1 MRAYLDCFPCF
12 LSQTLK
18 TSRLITSDEERI
30 RHILNKVSL
39 LFPKIPKYAT
49 PPEIGR
55 EVYRVIGEETGVI
68 DPYREIKK
76 KCIEQALSLY
86 SEMKNIV
93 NSSKDR
99 LLTAIRLSI
108 AGNVIDFGANPNF
121 ELRRDIEKILNQN
134 FGINHYQEFC
144 DSLKKAKKILYLADN
159 AGETVFDRLLI
170 EELGKPVIYVVR
182 EKPVINDATEED
194 AYLSGI
200 HEVAEIISS
209 GCDAPGTIL
218 KFCSKEFLEIYKS
231 SDLIISKG
239 QGNYE
244 GLSEEE
250 RPIFFLLK
258 TKCPTIARDIGT
270 EQGSIILMQSR
281 KYKNQNKRV

>member
-1 MRAYLDCFPCF
+1 MKSYLDCLPCF
-12 LSQTLK
+12 FRQALETA
-18 TSRLITSDEERI
+18 RIITSDKEKI
-30 RHILNKVSL
+30 REVLNAVSL
-39 LFPKIPKYAT
+39 LISKISLEAS

-55 EVYRVIGEETGVI
+55 EVYQVINEITGVK
-68 DPYREIKK
+68 DPYKELKE
-76 KCIEQALSLY
+76 KCIYQAISLY
-86 SEMKNIV
+86 PELKRII
-93 NSSKDR
+93 NSSRDK
-99 LLTAIRLSI
+99 LLTAVKLSI

-121 ELRRDIEKILNQN
+121 ELKRDIEKILSQD

-144 DSLKKAKKILYLADN
+144 EKLNKAKKILYLADN

-182 EKPVINDATEED
+182 EKPVINDATKED
-194 AYLSGI
+194 ALLSEI
-200 HEVAEIISS
+200 NKVAEIISS

-218 KFCSKEFLEIYKS
+218 PLCSTEFLKIYQT

-244 GLSEEE
+244 GLSEEA

-258 TKCPTIARDIGT
+258 AKCSTIARDIRIQ
-270 EQGSIILMQSR
+270 ENSIILM
-281 KYKNQNKRV
+281 KATTDVTDK

>member
-12 LSQTLK
+12 LRQTIE
-18 TSRLITSDEERI
+18 TSRLITSDEKKI
-30 RHILNKVSL
+30 RHIINRVSL
-39 LFPKIPKYAT
+39 LFPDISSEAT

-55 EVYRVIGEETGVI
+55 EVYRIIRDETGVI
-68 DPYREIKK
+68 DPYNDIKK

-86 SEMKNIV
+86 PEMKKII
-93 NSSKDR
+93 NSSEDR
-99 LLTAIRLSI
+99 LLTAIKLSI
-108 AGNVIDFGANPNF
+108 AGNIIDFGANPDF
-121 ELRRDIEKILNQN
+121 ELKKDINEILVQKLN
-134 FGINHYQEFC
+134 ISHYQEFC
-144 DSLKKAKKILYLADN
+144 KILKKTKRILYLADN

-170 EELGKPVIYVVR
+170 EELKKPVIYAVR
-182 EKPVINDATEED
+182 EKPIINDATRED

-200 HEVAEIISS
+200 HEVAEVIST

-218 KFCSKEFLEIYKS
+218 KFCSNEFLEIYKN

-244 GLSEEE
+244 GLSDEP

-258 TKCPTIARDIGT
+258 AKCSIIAQDTGV
-270 EQGSIILMQSR
+270 EQGDVMLL
-281 KYKNQNKRV
+281 KAKNYLIYQ